1 MAKAEHPCLGATE
14 QGFAMWTPSWASGR
28 GSAHVNGANH
38 GMMNSR
44 LARRGGIRRISST
57 IYDDARMALK
67 AHLREILRRVVI
79 LMGGPDNE
87 LRHGVN
93 VPQRKVRL
101 LG

>member
-1 MAKAEHPCLGATE
+1 MPPEPVSTYG
-14 QGFAMWTPSWASGR
+14 QGRAPLPRRHRARLRHVDAIMGITKPSIR
-28 GSAHVNGANH
+28 
-38 GMMNSR
+38 R